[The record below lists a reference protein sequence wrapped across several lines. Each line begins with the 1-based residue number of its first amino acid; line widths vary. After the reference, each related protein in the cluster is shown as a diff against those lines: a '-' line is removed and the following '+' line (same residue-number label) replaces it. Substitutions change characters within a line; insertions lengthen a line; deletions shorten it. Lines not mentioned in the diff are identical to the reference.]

1 MLKNLKSWIVK
12 GFWLIH
18 ATTERLN
25 KCVREVQNDFWKGF
39 VFNKTIEKN
48 SFLYLRGREEAQ
60 MKRLRDRHY
69 TNPHHPLRQEADI
82 PVVHDK
88 LSNFYT
94 VKRKK
99 ILNIKSTAPDQT
111 AGEGATWCGEGIWQ
125 PLDSSICA
133 IFFIMNYQRLIIFLY
148 FLFYWLNCNFCI
160 SACPGWISARR
171 KPVGRTRLVFAWSRE
186 RFHQEV
192 LIVERL

>member
-1 MLKNLKSWIVK
+1 
-12 GFWLIH
+12 
-18 ATTERLN
+18 
-25 KCVREVQNDFWKGF
+25 
-39 VFNKTIEKN
+39 
-48 SFLYLRGREEAQ
+48 

-133 IFFIMNYQRLIIFLY
+133 IFFIMNYQRLIIFLVFSLLLVELY
-148 FLFYWLNCNFCI
+148 LYIRLPRLNL
-160 SACPGWISARR
+160 CPAKARR
-171 KPVGRTRLVFAWSRE
+171 QNEARIRLKQGKISSGSFDSRTPLAIQIFKKCNIY
-186 RFHQEV
+186 FH
-192 LIVERL
+192 